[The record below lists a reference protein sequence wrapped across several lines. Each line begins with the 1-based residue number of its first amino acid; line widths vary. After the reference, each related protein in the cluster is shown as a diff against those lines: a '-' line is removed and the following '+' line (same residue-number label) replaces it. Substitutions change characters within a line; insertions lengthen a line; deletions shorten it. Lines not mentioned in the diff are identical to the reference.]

1 MTRQWVLWNILNQ
14 EIEIKQKKRLPAM
27 VYCDQDTDSLETTR
41 NVAIPFQIS
50 IRMNLF
56 AIKPIE
62 IRKELQII
70 IKQRI
75 GKRIHSK
82 LHLLALTHLLTYT

>member
-1 MTRQWVLWNILNQ
+1 
-14 EIEIKQKKRLPAM
+14 M

-56 AIKPIE
+56 AIKPME
-62 IRKELQII
+62 IGEELQII
-70 IKQRI
+70 K
-75 GKRIHSK
+75 K
-82 LHLLALTHLLTYT
+82 